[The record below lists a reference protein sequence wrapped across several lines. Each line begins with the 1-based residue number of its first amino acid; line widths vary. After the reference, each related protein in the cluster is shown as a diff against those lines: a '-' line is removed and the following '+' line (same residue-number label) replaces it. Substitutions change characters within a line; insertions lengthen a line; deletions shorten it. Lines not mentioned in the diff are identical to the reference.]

1 MNLTLPEIN
10 SIHKETDDLID
21 NEIPDNEIMKSSKYF
36 KLNNS
41 ETVTKKY
48 DKEKPK

>member
-21 NEIPDNEIMKSSKYF
+21 NEIADKIMKNSKYF